1 MKNMF
6 LDPSHLAKTIGREP
20 AEAVQDAGAACF
32 PRGGKPAASR
42 LLSIAPRA

>member
-20 AEAVQDAGAACF
+20 AELVRTQEQHAFLEGESQ
-32 PRGGKPAASR
+32 
-42 LLSIAPRA
+42 